1 MTKHSLFESDCRDLG
16 FIEDGSVQ
24 LIITHPPG
32 FRCESESTAPGQ
44 LSAIGDYEA
53 YLAELDKVWAECERV
68 LSPGG
73 YLVCVVS
80 PVARGSADLP
90 LGADV
95 QLRVRRFGLEAT
107 ASIRWLAANTI
118 EPDEADFIGKPNQPC
133 RDLGHPAQDLLVIAK
148 HGTRIVT
155 EKVERDSRLS
165 ASDYASG
172 SAPVWLI
179 PQDPDPPHPQSF
191 PVGLATRLV
200 QMFSFVGDTVL
211 DPFTGA
217 GTTNVAALAN
227 GRSSVGVEVEPSYFD
242 ALEERL
248 WALPGA
254 GGQIELSR
262 PAKVSPPV

>member
-1 MTKHSLFESDCRDLG
+1 MTRHSLFESDCRDLS
-16 FIEDGSVQ
+16 FIEDASVQ

-32 FRCESESTAPGQ
+32 FRCEAESTALGQ

-80 PVARGSADLP
+80 PVACGKTDLP

-95 QLRVRRFGLEAT
+95 QLRVRRYGLEAT
-107 ASIRWLAANTI
+107 ASIRWLDANTI

-133 RDLGHPAQDLLVIAK
+133 RDLVHPSQDLLVIAK
-148 HGTRIVT
+148 HGTRIVS
-155 EKVERDSRLS
+155 ESVERNSRLS
-165 ASDYASG
+165 ARDFASA

-179 PQDPDPPHPQSF
+179 PRDPAPPHPQSF
-191 PVGLATRLV
+191 PVALATRLV

-217 GTTNVAALAN
+217 GTTNVAALIN
-227 GRSSVGVEVEPSYFD
+227 GRSSVGVEIEPSYFD

-248 WALPGA
+248 WEVPGA
-254 GGQIELSR
+254 GGQIELTR
-262 PAKVSPPV
+262 RAEANPPI